1 MYTETSRT
9 FSPLSYFTVSV
20 DGVSFSF
27 QDDQELC
34 QLLQNLP
41 LYVKDIP
48 AITGMSNTETQ
59 FQWFP
64 LLYSNLVAFVHEQD
78 SRKHRQNW
86 TELWKYSYQVFLICK
101 PFISRRIRQCWKRI
115 GSFPFSFQFVQLIIS
130 EFPYIWWICIFHP
143 QHSLKLLFCKPQIV
157 QYFSEI

>member
-48 AITGMSNTETQ
+48 TITGMSNTETQ

-86 TELWKYSYQVFLICK
+86 TEL
-101 PFISRRIRQCWKRI
+101 
-115 GSFPFSFQFVQLIIS
+115 
-130 EFPYIWWICIFHP
+130 
-143 QHSLKLLFCKPQIV
+143 
-157 QYFSEI
+157 

>member
-1 MYTETSRT
+1 MEIQRLLIGQIKKLGKSI
-9 FSPLSYFTVSV
+9 FIILFNFVFVFENPVHEL
-20 DGVSFSF
+20 
-27 QDDQELC
+27 LC

-78 SRKHRQNW
+78 SRKHRQN
-86 TELWKYSYQVFLICK
+86 
-101 PFISRRIRQCWKRI
+101 
-115 GSFPFSFQFVQLIIS
+115 
-130 EFPYIWWICIFHP
+130 
-143 QHSLKLLFCKPQIV
+143 
-157 QYFSEI
+157 